1 MVNLWHDVKRK
12 EPEAFN
18 TIIEVPKNSR
28 VKYEVDKETGL
39 IKVDRVL
46 YSPVHYSC
54 NYGFIPQTLWE
65 DGDPI
70 DVLLISEEPLVP
82 GCMVEARPIGVLDMV
97 DGGEGDAK
105 ILAVPTKDPRF
116 NHIENVKDVSP
127 HLLEEIRE
135 FFRVYKRLQNKTV
148 EVGEWNDKERALS
161 DIKKAFDMYDEKY
174 KN

>member
-1 MVNLWHDVKRK
+1 
-12 EPEAFN
+12 
-18 TIIEVPKNSR
+18 VPKNSR
-28 VKYEVDKETGL
+28 IKYEVDKETGL